1 MSDITAGYHVG
12 LKADDSDA
20 QLRKVFTDRANQQD
34 GLATILK
41 YCQDKSGYWPG
52 NTDPSG
58 FLGVLEAEFSN
69 VVTIKVNPT
78 TFMKYLGRPGDG
90 MPSIDD
96 LVIHLPEN
104 TKLVRFLR
112 NTPLFG
118 SYNRSIIQLF
128 TELEGDYLSFYT
140 VQISKYRD
148 DDETDESV
156 SLTYHS
162 VDRDE
167 MARRADE
174 LVKKLRVKERL
185 DDWANGISSDGYRD

>member
-1 MSDITAGYHVG
+1 MADVTAGYHVG
-12 LKADDSDA
+12 LKADDTDA
-20 QLRKVFTDRANQQD
+20 QLRRAFADRANQQD

-41 YCQDKSGYWPG
+41 YCQDKSGYRPG

-58 FLGVLEAEFSN
+58 FLSVLQAEFPN

-78 TFMKYLGRPGDG
+78 TFMQYLGPSSRS
-90 MPSIDD
+90 MPSIND
-96 LVIHLPEN
+96 LVNHLPDN
-104 TKLVRFLR
+104 SKLLTFLR
-112 NTPLFG
+112 NIPEYG
-118 SYNRSIIQLF
+118 SYNRSIVQLF

-140 VQISKYRD
+140 VQIGKYQD

-156 SLTYHS
+156 SFTYHS

-174 LVKKLRVKERL
+174 LVDKLRVKERL
-185 DDWANGISSDGYRD
+185 DDWANGISSDGYKN